1 MDGIERVLALSF
13 DALIDYYG
21 DMVWRIALAHEH
33 NAAVAE
39 ELYQE
44 ICFALWSSCDRI
56 EAAEQ
61 PKAYVARIAMN
72 QAISHVRREVKL
84 PETVVADVEA
94 QSQPQ
99 DDAPLDE
106 TLHRLHQQ
114 ERLLAAVQQLPLN
127 WRQPVTLTLEGFKP
141 AEIAYVMGTSANS
154 VSLRL
159 TRAKTTLRKLLN
171 DTPTSPRET
180 VGATA

>member
-1 MDGIERVLALSF
+1 MSF
-13 DALIDYYG
+13 DALIDDYG
-21 DMVWRIALAHEH
+21 DMVWRIALAHER

-44 ICFALWSSCDRI
+44 ICFALWSSRDRI
-56 EAAEQ
+56 EEAEH

-84 PETVVADVEA
+84 PETVAVAVDA
-94 QSQPQ
+94 AD
-99 DDAPLDE
+99 DDAKSLDD

-114 ERLLAAVQQLPLN
+114 ERLLDAVQQLPLN

-141 AEIAYVMGTSANS
+141 AEIAYVMGTTANS
-154 VSLRL
+154 ISLRL
-159 TRAKTTLRKLLN
+159 SRARTTLRQLLN
-171 DTPTSPRET
+171 DDMDATKRP
-180 VGATA
+180 VGATG

>member
-1 MDGIERVLALSF
+1 MNMGWQTLGTELSF
-13 DALIDYYG
+13 EAIINEYG

-44 ICFALWSSCDRI
+44 ICFALWSSRERI

-61 PKAYVARIAMN
+61 PRAYVARIAMN

-84 PETVVADVEA
+84 PETVTVDIDNE
-94 QSQPQ
+94 
-99 DDAPLDE
+99 DNTPLDE

-154 VSLRL
+154 ISLRL
-159 TRAKTTLRKLLN
+159 TRAKNTLRQLL
-171 DTPTSPRET
+171 DE
-180 VGATA
+180 AEDIE